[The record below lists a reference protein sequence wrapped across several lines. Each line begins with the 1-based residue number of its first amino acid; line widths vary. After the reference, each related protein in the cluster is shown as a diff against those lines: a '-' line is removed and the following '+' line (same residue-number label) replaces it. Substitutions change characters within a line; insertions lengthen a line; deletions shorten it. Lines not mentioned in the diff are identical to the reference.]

1 MKTRLISALALAAL
15 CSTTAFAAE
24 PARPVDPP
32 QKPAA
37 AKPVKLTDAQMDTI
51 SAGGAKPGSTAGGG
65 NVALS
70 THVAGRPAGNMA
82 VAVIRKIGG

>member
-24 PARPVDPP
+24 PARPP

-37 AKPVKLTDAQMDTI
+37 AAPVKLTDAQMDTI
-51 SAGGAKPGSTAGGG
+51 SAGGSKPGTTGGG
-65 NVALS
+65 GTAALS
-70 THVAGRPAGNMA
+70 TNVAGRPAGNMA
-82 VAVIRKIGG
+82 LAIIRKIGG